1 VIARVRFGSVFLGFD
16 ATFWFQLA
24 SHKFQIFPFKQ
35 LYRSFCPTFSRS
47 TRDGDIVFDIS

>member
-1 VIARVRFGSVFLGFD
+1 MIARVRFGSVFLGFD